1 LLTESTGADG
11 NVGPATAW
19 VGPSGR
25 PLVAEYNDIIEFNGD
40 RWDVAFMARTQGG
53 DQYVTNLTTSLQ
65 YQWTGAEWTKSYQG
79 IYPGGQ
85 WNLVL

>member
-1 LLTESTGADG
+1 
-11 NVGPATAW
+11 
-19 VGPSGR
+19 
-25 PLVAEYNDIIEFNGD
+25 
-40 RWDVAFMARTQGG
+40 
-53 DQYVTNLTTSLQ
+53 VTNLTTSLQ

>member
-1 LLTESTGADG
+1 
-11 NVGPATAW
+11 
-19 VGPSGR
+19 
-25 PLVAEYNDIIEFNGD
+25 VAEYNDIIEFNGS